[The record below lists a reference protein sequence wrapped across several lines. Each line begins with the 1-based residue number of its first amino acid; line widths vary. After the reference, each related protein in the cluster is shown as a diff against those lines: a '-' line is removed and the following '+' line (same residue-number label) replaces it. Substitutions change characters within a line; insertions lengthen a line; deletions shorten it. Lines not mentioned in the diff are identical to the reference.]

1 MLTLNVYYYIER
13 KTNIYDDVRMLIIII
28 IIMVI
33 MSIIT
38 ENARHATT

>member
-28 IIMVI
+28 MVI

>member
-28 IIMVI
+28 IMVI